1 NRALYVIGGGDSGV
15 EEGMYLTRLADKV
28 TGIHR
33 RDELRAQ
40 KIIQDRA
47 FQNEK
52 MDFIWYTIFE
62 EINDKD
68 GKVASVSTKNV
79 KTGEKQELP
88 TDGVFINVGMITLSE
103 PFASLGLLDDEGY
116 IKTNENMETAIP
128 GVYAAGDIREKD
140 LRQVVTATCD
150 GSIAAEM
157 AQKYIEETS
166 SVVQ

>member
-1 NRALYVIGGGDSGV
+1 
-15 EEGMYLTRLADKV
+15 
-28 TGIHR
+28 
-33 RDELRAQ
+33 RDWSSDVCSYDL
-40 KIIQDRA
+40 
-47 FQNEK
+47 
-52 MDFIWYTIFE
+52 
-62 EINDKD
+62 
-68 GKVASVSTKNV
+68 
-79 KTGEKQELP
+79 QELP
-88 TDGVFINVGMITLSE
+88 TDGVFIYVSMIPLSE

-140 LRQVVTATCD
+140 LRQVVTATGD